1 MHYKHIDFDYYFVRE
16 LVASK
21 ELKIRYVLTHLQI
34 VDILAKSLGRS
45 TFIFLRSKLRT
56 SDSEILG
63 SRGGG
68 ITNIEGSTQSSLN
81 QDIIDT
87 EGSIRSFSND
97 VIPYENPIS

>member
-1 MHYKHIDFDYYFVRE
+1 MLCNNQSSIFLPVNPVSYMHYKHIDFDYYFVRE

-34 VDILAKSLGRS
+34 VDILTKSLGRS

-63 SRGGG
+63 LRGVLQ
-68 ITNIEGSTQSSLN
+68 I
-81 QDIIDT
+81 
-87 EGSIRSFSND
+87 
-97 VIPYENPIS
+97 